1 MVHQVALYKL
11 LPQVTDEILDDM
23 IRRTRSM
30 LLKVP
35 EVMAVR
41 SGRKIDPKSEW
52 PFFVGLDFE
61 SRAKQRIF
69 MDDGAWHKFQ
79 NDVIKPHTGEKLI
92 LDYELEPG
100 KNIKYS

>member
-1 MVHQVALYKL
+1 MVHQLALYKL
-11 LPQVTDEILDDM
+11 QSGVTDEVLDDM
-23 IRRTRSM
+23 IRRTRST

-41 SGRKIDPKSEW
+41 SGRKIDPQCEW

-79 NDVIKPHTGEKLI
+79 NDIIRPHTTDKLV
-92 LDYELEPG
+92 LDYELDPG
-100 KNIKYS
+100 KNVKYS

>member
-11 LPQVTDEILDDM
+11 HPEVTDDILEEM

-41 SGRKIDPKSEW
+41 SGRKIDPDAEW
-52 PFFVGLDFE
+52 P
-61 SRAKQRIF
+61 R
-69 MDDGAWHKFQ
+69 
-79 NDVIKPHTGEKLI
+79 
-92 LDYELEPG
+92 
-100 KNIKYS
+100 

>member
-1 MVHQVALYKL
+1 MVHQLALYKL
-11 LPQVTDEILDDM
+11 QSGVTDEVLDDM
-23 IRRTRSM
+23 IRRTRST

-41 SGRKIDPKSEW
+41 SGRKIDPQCEW

-79 NDVIKPHTGEKLI
+79 NDIIRPHTTEKLV
-92 LDYELEPG
+92 LDYELDPG
-100 KNIKYS
+100 KNVKYS

>member
-1 MVHQVALYKL
+1 MVHQLALYKL
-11 LPQVTDEILDDM
+11 HPGVTDEILDDL
-23 IRRTRSM
+23 IRRTRST

-41 SGRKIDPKSEW
+41 SGRKIDPACAW
-52 PFFVGLDFE
+52 PFYVGLDFE

-79 NDVIKPHTGEKLI
+79 NDIIKPHTVEKLV

-100 KNIKYS
+100 RNVKYS

>member
-11 LPQVTDEILDDM
+11 HPGVTDEILDDM
-23 IRRTRSM
+23 IRRTRST

-41 SGRKIDPKSEW
+41 SGRKIDSNSEW

-79 NDVIKPHTGEKLI
+79 NDIIKPHTTDKLV
-92 LDYELEPG
+92 LDYELDPG
-100 KNIKYS
+100 KNVKYS

>member
-1 MVHQVALYKL
+1 MVHQLALYKL
-11 LPQVTDEILDDM
+11 HPGVTEEILEEM
-23 IRRTRSM
+23 IRRTRSL

-41 SGRKIDPKSEW
+41 SGRRIDPNSEW

-61 SRAKQRIF
+61 NRAKQRIF
-69 MDDGAWHKFQ
+69 LDDAVHHKFLS
-79 NDVIKPHTGEKLI
+79 DVIRPYTLEKMV

-100 KNIKYS
+100 KNVKYS

>member
-11 LPQVTDEILDDM
+11 RPGVTEELLEEM
-23 IRRTRSM
+23 VRSTRSM

-41 SGRKIDPKSEW
+41 SGRNLDPNAEW
-52 PFFVGLDFE
+52 PFYVGLDFAT
-61 SRAKQRIF
+61 RAKQRIF

-79 NDVIKPHTGEKLI
+79 HEIISRYTAAHLI
-92 LDYELEPG
+92 LDYELDPG
-100 KNIKYS
+100 RDPRYS

>member
-1 MVHQVALYKL
+1 MVHQLALYKL
-11 LPQVTDEILDDM
+11 HPGVTDEILEDM
-23 IRRTRSM
+23 IRRTRST

-41 SGRKIDPKSEW
+41 SGRRIDPACEW

-79 NDVIKPHTGEKLI
+79 ADIIRPHTTDKQV
-92 LDYELEPG
+92 LDYELDPG
-100 KNIKYS
+100 KNVKYS

>member
-11 LPQVTDEILDDM
+11 HPGVTDEILDDM
-23 IRRTRSM
+23 IRRTRST

-41 SGRKIDPKSEW
+41 SGRKIAPQCEW

-61 SRAKQRIF
+61 SRAKQSIF
-69 MDDGAWHKFQ
+69 MDDGAWHKYQ
-79 NDVIKPHTGEKLI
+79 NDIIKPYTTEKLVM
-92 LDYELEPG
+92 DYELDPG
-100 KNIKYS
+100 KNVKYS

>member
-1 MVHQVALYKL
+1 MVHQIALYKL
-11 LPQVTDEILDDM
+11 LPGVTDVILEDM
-23 IRRTRSM
+23 IRRTRSI

-41 SGRKIDPKSEW
+41 SGRKIDPKGEW

-69 MDDGAWHKFQ
+69 MDDGAWHKYQ
-79 NDVIKPHTGEKLI
+79 NDVVKPYTSEKMI
-92 LDYELEPG
+92 LDFELEPG